1 MKLSITIDK
10 NYYVVLTYFWTMKF
24 EIYSDV
30 NFKIVR
36 IDKVVYEEFFNLP
49 VYESIREKL
58 FKNNML
64 ILYLLNKRSQFI
76 VVK

>member
-1 MKLSITIDK
+1 MKLSITRNK
-10 NYYVVLTYFWTMKF
+10 NYYVVLIYVLNH
-24 EIYSDV
+24 EIWDL
-30 NFKIVR
+30 FKC
-36 IDKVVYEEFFNLP
+36 EFQDCKNWQGCLRGIFYLP
-49 VYESIREKL
+49 VYESIKEKL

>member
-1 MKLSITIDK
+1 
-10 NYYVVLTYFWTMKF
+10 MKF
-24 EIYSDV
+24 EIYSNV

-36 IDKVVYEEFFNLP
+36 IDKVAYEEFFNLP
-49 VYESIREKL
+49 VYESMKEKL

>member
-1 MKLSITIDK
+1 
-10 NYYVVLTYFWTMKF
+10 MKF
-24 EIYSDV
+24 EIYSNV

-36 IDKVVYEEFFNLP
+36 IDKVAYEEFFKLS

>member
-1 MKLSITIDK
+1 
-10 NYYVVLTYFWTMKF
+10 MKF
-24 EIYSDV
+24 EIYSNV

-36 IDKVVYEEFFNLP
+36 IDKVAYEEFFNLP
-49 VYESIREKL
+49 VYESIKEKL

>member
-1 MKLSITIDK
+1 MWQIIHLVIKR
-10 NYYVVLTYFWTMKF
+10 F
-24 EIYSDV
+24 EILSYM

-36 IDKVVYEEFFNLP
+36 IDDVCYEELFNLLIF
-49 VYESIREKL
+49 ESIREKL

-76 VVK
+76 TVK

>member
-1 MKLSITIDK
+1 
-10 NYYVVLTYFWTMKF
+10 MKF
-24 EIYSDV
+24 EIYSNV

-36 IDKVVYEEFFNLP
+36 IDKVAYEEFFKLL

>member
-1 MKLSITIDK
+1 MWQIIHLVIKR
-10 NYYVVLTYFWTMKF
+10 F
-24 EIYSDV
+24 EILLYM

-36 IDKVVYEEFFNLP
+36 IDDVCYEELFNLLI
-49 VYESIREKL
+49 YESIREKL

-76 VVK
+76 TVK